1 MKAAPMIFE
10 SLFFRSFAIET
21 MGENQLA
28 IHKNQKMSLSMQE
41 LCQLQRHLR
50 ALMMNPIFV
59 WQALSVRIYRSPSRD
74 SPVTELCQ

>member
-1 MKAAPMIFE
+1 MGDKQPLGDESCPDDFRVFIFQI
-10 SLFFRSFAIET
+10 LRFGT

-59 WQALSVRIYRSPSRD
+59 WQALSVRIYRSPS
-74 SPVTELCQ
+74 

>member
-10 SLFFRSFAIET
+10 SLFFRFFAIET

-28 IHKNQKMSLSMQE
+28 IHKNQKMSLLMQK

-59 WQALSVRIYRSPSRD
+59 W
-74 SPVTELCQ
+74 